1 MFINIVNTDIPFG
14 EFQLSQDKIDAM
26 KFRLLLE
33 NPDLEACDL
42 DEQEDD
48 VYTKIS

>member
-1 MFINIVNTDIPFG
+1 MFVNLVNTDIPFA
-14 EFQLSQDKIDAM
+14 EYQLSQDKIDAM

-42 DEQEDD
+42 TDQEEPDEM
-48 VYTKIS
+48 